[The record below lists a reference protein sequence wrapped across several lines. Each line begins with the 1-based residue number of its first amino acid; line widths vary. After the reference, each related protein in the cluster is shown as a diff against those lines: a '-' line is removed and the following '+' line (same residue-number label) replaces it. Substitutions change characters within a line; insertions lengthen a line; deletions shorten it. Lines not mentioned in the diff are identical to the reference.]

1 MLNSTTQLAYSALT
15 RLGVFATTQSET
27 TQVTDTGTTTDAAST
42 AQQASNAAS
51 QTVIPPIV
59 IAPTTSWAW
68 DQWTA
73 AISTPFICLIG
84 IALTAITL
92 PGNWLIVLWAF
103 IIKLWQPD
111 LVSWWSLV
119 ALVAL
124 AGVGEGLE
132 FLASALGATKAG
144 GTKHGAIGAMIG
156 SLVGAIVG
164 IVVPPPIIGSIFC
177 AALGAAI
184 GAVVGERY
192 INKRSWEESG
202 KVAAGAAIGRVIAM
216 FAKILIAAFMSLILC
231 LAMVVN

>member
-1 MLNSTTQLAYSALT
+1 MLNSVAQLSYAILA
-15 RLGVFATTQSET
+15 RAGVFATSQTET
-27 TQVTDTGTTTDAAST
+27 DPPADAGTSTDAT
-42 AQQASNAAS
+42 AAQAAS
-51 QTVIPPIV
+51 IPAQTVPQPAIV
-59 IAPTTSWAW
+59 LAPTTSWAW
-68 DQWTA
+68 DQWAA

-92 PGNWLIVLWAF
+92 PGNWLIVLWAV
-103 IIKLWQPD
+103 ILKVWQPE

-144 GTKHGAIGAMIG
+144 GTKHGAIGAMLG

-164 IVVPPPIIGSIFC
+164 IVVPPPIVGSIIC
-177 AALGAAI
+177 AALGAAT
-184 GAVVGERY
+184 GAVVGERV
-192 INKRSWEESG
+192 INKRSWEETR

-216 FAKILIAAFMSLILC
+216 FAKILIAAMMALVLC
-231 LAMVVN
+231 LAVVVK